1 MPGQQAWQRGDGL
14 MTNATKTKRKPSEK
28 VKLEKNYG
36 EIACKGVLG
45 AARLSRRQ
53 QDEPA
58 EQGLRLADRQ
68 EAARL
73 NGCRPAGARER

>member
-1 MPGQQAWQRGDGL
+1 

-45 AARLSRRQ
+45 AARLLRRQ
-53 QDEPA
+53 QDEPVSKGFA
-58 EQGLRLADRQ
+58 SQTGRKQQQQG
-68 EAARL
+68 
-73 NGCRPAGARER
+73 

>member
-1 MPGQQAWQRGDGL
+1 
-14 MTNATKTKRKPSEK
+14 MTKGAKAKQKPTEK

-53 QDEPA
+53 QDEPVSKGFA
-58 EQGLRLADRQ
+58 SQTGRKQ
-68 EAARL
+68 
-73 NGCRPAGARER
+73 NKHV